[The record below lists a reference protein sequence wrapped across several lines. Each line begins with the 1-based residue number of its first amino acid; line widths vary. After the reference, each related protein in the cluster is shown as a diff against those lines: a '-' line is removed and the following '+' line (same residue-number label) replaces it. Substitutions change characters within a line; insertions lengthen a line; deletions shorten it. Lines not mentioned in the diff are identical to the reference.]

1 MPPHVN
7 THEHMHACT
16 HLCTHMPHVNTR
28 AHAHTR
34 AHMHTHAHTCTHT
47 REHTCTHIHR
57 YTCLHIYTHAHAH
70 THAHTHTH
78 LGAHTD
84 ITSLH
89 CSGRNTSL
97 GIPENQHFQTSEE
110 PGISHPLKGPP
121 RGSAGAEGC
130 REAQGASVW
139 PQGPSVSWR
148 CCRCE
153 SFVTSPSATPVGARP
168 PLQEDARMSISIKRT
183 LGRECAGNQVRDGD

>member
-1 MPPHVN
+1 MHTHV
-7 THEHMHACT
+7 
-16 HLCTHMPHVNTR
+16 
-28 AHAHTR
+28 HTR
-34 AHMHTHAHTCTHT
+34 AHMHTRAHIHVNTHAHTYTDTHA
-47 REHTCTHIHR
+47 
-57 YTCLHIYTHAHAH
+57 YTYTHMHMR
-70 THAHTHTH
+70 THMLTHTH